1 MATQL
6 RLVDP
11 PPTAVTARRATAS
24 SSAAR
29 PPSRTRRARVGSLR
43 VTGSPGGRAARWGDW
58 QLDASTRS
66 IGRAGV
72 AAAREAL
79 LQAAEPG
86 SMSRAS

>member
-11 PPTAVTARRATAS
+11 PPTTVTAPRATAS
-24 SSAAR
+24 SSAER
-29 PPSRTRRARVGSLR
+29 PPSRARRARIGSSR
-43 VTGSPGGRAARWGDW
+43 AAGSSGRRAARWGDW
-58 QLDASTRS
+58 QLDANTRS

-79 LQAAEPG
+79 LHAAEPD

>member
-11 PPTAVTARRATAS
+11 PPTKITARRAAAS
-24 SSAAR
+24 SSAERA
-29 PPSRTRRARVGSLR
+29 PSRTRRARVGSSR
-43 VTGSPGGRAARWGDW
+43 AAASSGRRAARWGDW
-58 QLDASTRS
+58 QLDANTRS

-79 LQAAEPG
+79 LQAAEPD